1 MKRFEGKTAL
11 VTGGTTGIGFATAKL
26 LQAEGGKVAVTGRNP
41 DSLAAARK
49 ELGVGIKVIASDAG
63 SLSDIERLAKE
74 VEDHLGQVDL
84 LFVNA
89 GIARFVPF
97 EGVTEAMFDETVN
110 VNLKGAYFT
119 IQKLAPLIRRG
130 GSIVLN
136 TTAAGQKGMATTSF
150 YAMSKAGLRSLA
162 RTLSTELLPKGVRVN
177 AVSPGPITTP
187 IFDKLG
193 LTEEQKAGARQQFT
207 DSNPMKRFGQAEEV
221 ARAVL
226 FLATDARPTPPGQ
239 SWRSTAASPSSD
251 AFKVAPVCTGV
262 TFMGDGPSPR
272 IRRARGARPRPGGV
286 LGPWLRGNLDRGPH
300 ASHGPGTGQLVWSLR
315 RQAEALRARARPL
328 RGAAGRDDSGPRLGW
343 LGPGKHP
350 GDVREL
356 PAPDLSEP
364 RRPRLLPHDRR
375 RGRAGGERS
384 GGPALT
390 AVAGSDRQAASG
402 RASPGSREW

>member
-49 ELGVGIKVIASDAG
+49 ELGAGIKVIASDAG

-193 LTEEQKAGARQQFT
+193 LTEEQKAGAWQQFT

-226 FLATDARPTPPGQ
+226 FLATDATYTTG
-239 SWRSTAASPSSD
+239 AELAVD
-251 AFKVAPVCTGV
+251 GGV
-262 TFMGDGPSPR
+262 T
-272 IRRARGARPRPGGV
+272 
-286 LGPWLRGNLDRGPH
+286 
-300 ASHGPGTGQLVWSLR
+300 QL
-315 RQAEALRARARPL
+315 
-328 RGAAGRDDSGPRLGW
+328 
-343 LGPGKHP
+343 
-350 GDVREL
+350 
-356 PAPDLSEP
+356 
-364 RRPRLLPHDRR
+364 
-375 RGRAGGERS
+375 
-384 GGPALT
+384 
-390 AVAGSDRQAASG
+390 
-402 RASPGSREW
+402 